1 MLVKIVARPPRR
13 RPCPGRRPDPGPKN
27 CNASPR
33 YFISRAND
41 FSEHRR
47 RVERPAR
54 AARRTLAVTHAI
66 VSNEPPGPCSL
77 PLSSPPLRTPAEG
90 HGSAGED
97 PAVRLGRPAAL
108 GSKGDAWPDSPESIL
123 WRDSHRAKGISRR
136 PAFERIR
143 TVAPATDIRAHQPAS
158 CLVSRQDSLYLIS
171 KCLRLFTLGR
181 FRPGIPDSVRREYPG
196 YAVRLVVSRRS
207 TAQGSQPASTHRPG
221 SRCQQRHPE

>member
-207 TAQGSQPASTHRPG
+207 TAQGSQPAFAVPPDLRDSH
-221 SRCQQRHPE
+221 